1 MVQKVNAEFS
11 KHKLQTKAKLASLN
25 QQLEQAQKSAAD
37 VADKVC
43 SHCIYIILLFRS
55 VEYRQKIIKM
65 PKCSSVFHF
74 SYLLCVIF
82 IFIARQ
88 HTDARY

>member
-43 SHCIYIILLFRS
+43 SHCIYII
-55 VEYRQKIIKM
+55 
-65 PKCSSVFHF
+65 
-74 SYLLCVIF
+74 
-82 IFIARQ
+82 
-88 HTDARY
+88 